1 MYYPVNYS
9 VGDST
14 RLIALVNSAY
24 DQYACFKAGKP
35 WKIIAGYTAIAIL
48 DYPLVH
54 KYGIDSA
61 SEKAA
66 ILQAQNKDS
75 KDVRVPI
82 GFVATDGAN
91 TFVAF
96 RGTEIIR
103 EWVDDLKISLV
114 PCFLPQ
120 YGKVHEGFSEL
131 YMTFNGA
138 LLTALKAHAAGNVY
152 VAGHSLGAAL
162 ATLAAIDIR
171 ENLKA
176 TLSAVY
182 TYGSPR
188 VGNDVFSAQYNA
200 ALGNKTCR
208 MMNSSDLVPEIPPPV
223 QFLGFIGSYFS
234 HVDTPIVFNDQ
245 QNDLAKN
252 HDVHTYIKA
261 VTGA

>member
-1 MYYPVNYS
+1 MYYPPNYRVDES
-9 VGDST
+9 V
-14 RLIALVNSAY
+14 RLISLVESAY

-35 WKIIAGYTAIAIL
+35 WKVIDGYTAVATL

-54 KYGIDSA
+54 KYAIDSA
-61 SEKAA
+61 GEKAA
-66 ILQAQNKDS
+66 ILQAQNRDS
-75 KDVRVPI
+75 RDVRVPI
-82 GFVATDGAN
+82 GFVATDGN
-91 TFVAF
+91 DTFVAF

-103 EWVDDLKISLV
+103 EWVDNLKISLV

-120 YGKVHEGFSEL
+120 YGKVHEGFSDL
-131 YMTFNGA
+131 YSTFNGA
-138 LLTALKAHAAGNVY
+138 LLAALKDHATGNIHVS
-152 VAGHSLGAAL
+152 GHSLGAAL

-171 ENLKA
+171 ENAKNPLA
-176 TLSAVY
+176 AVY

-188 VGNDVFSAQYNA
+188 VGNDAFSARYNA
-200 ALGNKTCR
+200 VLGNKTCR
-208 MMNSSDLVPEIPPPV
+208 VMNSSDLVPEIPPPV
-223 QFLGFIGSYFS
+223 QFLGFLGSYFS